1 MTKDGIRDNTS
12 EKDDS
17 GFQAEEDI
25 EFDDAGRVR
34 NGNSE
39 IKFCTDWLLQNGK
52 SVTPHKSLTFLGYV

>member
-25 EFDDAGRVR
+25 EFDDAGQSDAGQSKERQLR
-34 NGNSE
+34 
-39 IKFCTDWLLQNGK
+39 D
-52 SVTPHKSLTFLGYV
+52 